1 VSFDNLSRLALAAGF
16 ALAVYCLVAPADF
29 IVQVIL
35 WFMLAAVIAAAMR
48 FVMLIG
54 EFNMATGA
62 FYGIG
67 AYAAGYLTTSYD
79 WPLLVTIPVAGGVAG
94 LIAVA
99 LGYAT
104 MRTSGAYFMLIS
116 FAFAEIMRLVYVEA
130 DFLGGNN
137 GILGI
142 LVPMWIEPYYAAFVV
157 VVCMALIIVM
167 ALVERS
173 HLGKIFA
180 AIHNKEQVVRSVG
193 INVLAMRVTCLVI
206 ASICVGIAGAMYA
219 HVASVISP
227 GDFTFMLSVFALAY
241 VKLGGDKH
249 PVGPVLG
256 AVILTIV
263 AQLLL
268 GFGSYEQL
276 FYGMVIVGAMLLLP
290 DGVLGRLEQWGIL
303 RQRPVSVSRAP
314 VAVPEK
320 GGSDV

>member
-1 VSFDNLSRLALAAGF
+1 MSSDNLSRLAVAVGITLAA
-16 ALAVYCLVAPADF
+16 YCLLAPTDF
-29 IVQVIL
+29 VVQVIL
-35 WFMLAAVIAAAMR
+35 WMALAAVIAAAMR

-67 AYAAGYLTTSYD
+67 AYTAGYIATSLD
-79 WPLLVTIPVAGGVAG
+79 WPLLLTIPVAGVVAG
-94 LIAVA
+94 LVALA

-116 FAFAEIMRLVYVEA
+116 FAFAEIMRLFYVES

-142 LVPMWIEPYYAAFVV
+142 LVPAWIEPYYPAFVV
-157 VVCMALIIVM
+157 IVCMMLIVALAV
-167 ALVERS
+167 VERS
-173 HLGKIFA
+173 HLGKIFT
-180 AIHNKEQVVRSVG
+180 AIHNNEQVVRSVG

-206 ASICVGIAGAMYA
+206 ASIVLGIAGSLYA
-219 HVASVISP
+219 YVASVISP

-256 AVILTIV
+256 AALLTLV
-263 AQLLL
+263 AQYLL
-268 GFGSYEQL
+268 GFGAYDQL
-276 FYGMVIVGAMLLLP
+276 FYGIVIVMAMLALP
-290 DGVLGRLEQWGIL
+290 NGLLGRLEQL
-303 RQRPVSVSRAP
+303 RLVKPLAAALHSP
-314 VAVPEK
+314 
-320 GGSDV
+320 GGRDA

>member
-1 VSFDNLSRLALAAGF
+1 MSLDNLSRLALAAGF
-16 ALAVYCLVAPADF
+16 ALAAYCLFAPADF

-35 WFMLAAVIAAAMR
+35 WFSLASVIAAAMR

-67 AYAAGYLTTSYD
+67 AYTAGYLTTSFD
-79 WPLLVTIPVAGGVAG
+79 LPLLVTIPAAGIVAGI
-94 LIAVA
+94 IALA

-142 LVPMWIEPYYAAFVV
+142 MVPMWIEPYYPAIVV
-157 VVCMALIIVM
+157 VACIGLIVAMALI
-167 ALVERS
+167 ERT

-206 ASICVGIAGAMYA
+206 ASVCVGVAGGLYA

-241 VKLGGDKH
+241 VKLGGEKH

-263 AQLLL
+263 AQFLL
-268 GFGSYEQL
+268 GFGSFEQL

-290 DGVLGRLEQWGIL
+290 DGLMGRLEQFRIL
-303 RQRPVSVSRAP
+303 KPA
-314 VAVPEK
+314 AVTLPD
-320 GGSDV
+320 GRGRDV

>member
-1 VSFDNLSRLALAAGF
+1 VSYDNLSRLALAAGI
-16 ALAVYCLVAPADF
+16 ALAAYCLLAPADF
-29 IVQVIL
+29 TVQVIL
-35 WFMLAAVIAAAMR
+35 WFSLAAVIATAMR

-79 WPLLVTIPVAGGVAG
+79 LPLFVTVIAAGIVAGIV
-94 LIAVA
+94 AVA

-137 GILGI
+137 GLLGI
-142 LVPMWIEPYYAAFVV
+142 FVPAWIEPYYAGIVV
-157 VVCMALIIVM
+157 LVCIALIVAM

-173 HLGKIFA
+173 HLGKIFT

-193 INVLAMRVTCLVI
+193 INVLAVRVTCLVI
-206 ASICVGIAGAMYA
+206 ASVCVGVAGGLYA

-263 AQLLL
+263 AQMLL

-290 DGVLGRLEQWGIL
+290 DGLLGRLEQIGLI
-303 RQRPVSVSRAP
+303 RPNP
-314 VAVPEK
+314 VHAPEK
-320 GGSDV
+320 RGSDV